1 MMFAREVRLSTGN
14 KVAAILA
21 GTVLLVVV
29 GVFLA
34 FGFVLLLG
42 LAAAG
47 LMLGTGMALLRR
59 LTGRPVREPRVTPRH
74 GLDPALEIAL
84 PPDPPP
90 QRRQEPPRE
99 GQTAH
104 GTSRSEAVDEESK

>member
-1 MMFAREVRLSTGN
+1 MFARELRLSTGN
-14 KVAAILA
+14 KLAVILL

-47 LMLGTGMALLRR
+47 LLLGTGAALLRR
-59 LTGRPVREPRVTPRH
+59 LTGRRPRQSHVASRH
-74 GLDPALEIAL
+74 GLDPAREIAP
-84 PPDPPP
+84 PPDSSA
-90 QRRQEPPRE
+90 QRRQEPPTE
-99 GQTAH
+99 G
-104 GTSRSEAVDEESK
+104 